1 MQMAPDFG
9 NTRWDKRLSS
19 IDELIKGRNGGL
31 FYPTICGLLLN
42 KIFDNFAIGKNKNM
56 TENILNSNK
65 EFKRKLI
72 RAFYDDEGSVG
83 KNNGNIRLYQDN
95 KKVLLK
101 FQVLLMEFNIKTSS
115 IKTYIKRGKERY
127 YFSINGKDNFIKFRK
142 EIGFTS
148 TNKRLRVSGLISH

>member
-83 KNNGNIRLYQDN
+83 KNN
-95 KKVLLK
+95 
-101 FQVLLMEFNIKTSS
+101 
-115 IKTYIKRGKERY
+115 
-127 YFSINGKDNFIKFRK
+127 
-142 EIGFTS
+142 
-148 TNKRLRVSGLISH
+148 